1 MSTNKGIRLNTFD
14 LETLL
19 QRGMELLVWYV
30 PADNPLFRKNKGM
43 FGAKVYDPDEI
54 NPGQLEMWEYQYAP
68 TVEEAI
74 AKAVKEER

>member
-1 MSTNKGIRLNTFD
+1 MSINKETLLD

-19 QRGMELLVWYV
+19 QRGMELFVWYV
-30 PADNPLFRKNKGM
+30 PANNLLSGKNKGM
-43 FGAKVYDPDEI
+43 FGAKVYDPLEI
-54 NPGQLEMWEYQYAP
+54 QPHQLEMWECQYAP